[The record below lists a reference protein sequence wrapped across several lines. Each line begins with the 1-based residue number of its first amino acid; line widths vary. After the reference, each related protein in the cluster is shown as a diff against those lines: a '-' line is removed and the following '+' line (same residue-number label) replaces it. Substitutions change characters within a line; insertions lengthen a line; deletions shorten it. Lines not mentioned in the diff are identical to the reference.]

1 MSNEINRDELLRW
14 MYGTRQVES
23 GHDYSE
29 YNSGSGAAGAYQFVT
44 KTWRPQGWS
53 RDPELAAKPYVG
65 SDGKEYYNAM
75 EAPPHIQDERAFN
88 LAASYYRKFG
98 NWYLV
103 SVAWHAGEDDAAKF
117 ARGEVDY
124 NLNDGGMTTHNYAQL
139 VQRYAFGDNI
149 PENALAN
156 LDPSRN
162 RAPVTGSYEQQIA
175 ALNRL
180 QGRPVLPGGR
190 VLPPQF
196 ATPLPPDPGAG
207 RDRYANDPTRQLPS
221 GSGRRMG
228 YNEELAYL
236 NSLTPAAR
244 MSGGYDQQMAFINSL
259 PDRTDPYELAL
270 VQGQNFLR
278 ADNALRAQ
286 NMPAGYEQQMAYIN
300 SLPDQTDPYQLAL
313 VQGQNFL
320 RADNALRAQNLTPK
334 PEVSD
339 KSGQLP
345 PQLTNEQ
352 EEGRQEAQ
360 TFLGLTPEQQE
371 AIGQMYGSQTA
382 APSGPMTYDE
392 QLAFINSLPDQTDYE
407 ALAELRAGL
416 ETGGETVD
424 EEEIEDEDENPGGRT
439 VTSLVPGSGDD
450 PVFDTGGSGVEDLL
464 ATQFGGFAF
473 FLQKNRSDMQIGFT
487 EDGQVVP
494 ANDPNAVRVK
504 NVLDVIV
511 EQGITSPE
519 RVLGLVKNTEWWQ
532 NTDARM
538 RQYDV
543 ATADMSP
550 AEKVEYLE
558 PVVELLRNEAQF
570 LGFQLD
576 SARATALAENI
587 MRMGEDQDPEYIRNL
602 LVAEGAFNASEV
614 TSSNFAGARDE
625 IVAMSKR
632 YFTPI
637 TQDDAAKFAQDVYV
651 GSMTPEALEQY
662 FREMAGAKFPQ
673 LQNSLNAGIT
683 PEAYFAPYKYEIEQ
697 MLDRPNIDLYEEFGD
712 VVQYI
717 PDTGT
722 GEARPMTLGE
732 VRKYVRGLDEWQ
744 QSSQG
749 KDSARALSFAIGK
762 TFGEVA

>member
-23 GHDYSE
+23 GHDYSA

-65 SDGKEYYNAM
+65 SDGNEYYNAM

-88 LAASYYRKFG
+88 LAASYFRKFG

-103 SVAWHAGEDDAAKF
+103 SVAWHAGEGRAAEF
-117 ARGEVDY
+117 AKGNVDY
-124 NLNDGGMTTHNYAQL
+124 DLNDGGMTTHNYSQL
-139 VQRYAFGDNI
+139 VQRYAFGDNV

-156 LDPSRN
+156 LDAQRN
-162 RAPVTGSYEQQIA
+162 RAPVTGNYEQQMA
-175 ALNRL
+175 AVNRL
-180 QGRPVLPGGR
+180 QGQPV
-190 VLPPQF
+190 
-196 ATPLPPDPGAG
+196 ATPPVPA
-207 RDRYANDPTRQLPS
+207 Q
-221 GSGRRMG
+221 RRMG
-228 YNEELAYL
+228 YNEQLSYL

-259 PDRTDPYELAL
+259 PDQTDPNELRL

-286 NMPAGYEQQMAYIN
+286 TQNMPAGYDQQMAYIN

-320 RADNALRAQNLTPK
+320 RADNALRGAQNPL
-334 PEVSD
+334 D
-339 KSGQLP
+339 
-345 PQLTNEQ
+345 
-352 EEGRQEAQ
+352 
-360 TFLGLTPEQQE
+360 GLTPEQQQG
-371 AIGQMYGSQTA
+371 IGQMYGSQTA

-392 QLAFINSLPDQTDYE
+392 TLAYLNSLPDGTDYE

-424 EEEIEDEDENPGGRT
+424 DGEIEDEGENEDGRA
-439 VTSLVPGSGDD
+439 VSGLVPGSGGDLG
-450 PVFDTGGSGVEDLL
+450 FDTGGSGVEDLL

-504 NVLDVIV
+504 NILDVIV
-511 EQGITSPE
+511 EQGITSPQ

-538 RQYDV
+538 RQYDIV
-543 ATADMSP
+543 TADMSP

-558 PVVELLRNEAQF
+558 PIVELLNEEAQF

-576 SARATALAENI
+576 PTRATALAENI
-587 MRMGEDQDPEYIRNL
+587 MRMGDDQDPEAIRGA
-602 LVAEGAFNASEV
+602 LVLEDAFNRNEV
-614 TSSNFAGARDE
+614 VSSNFAGARDE

-632 YFTPI
+632 YFVPI
-637 TQDDAAKFAQDVYV
+637 NQTDAAQFAQDVYV
-651 GSMTPEALEQY
+651 GSMTPEALEQM
-662 FREMAGAKFPQ
+662 FKEQAGAKYPT
-673 LQNSLNAGIT
+673 LQNSLNAGVT
-683 PEAYFAPYKYEIEQ
+683 PEAYFAPYRYEIEN
-697 MLDRPNIDLYEEFGD
+697 MLDRPNVDLYEEFGD
-712 VVQYI
+712 MLEYI

-749 KDSARALSFAIGK
+749 KDSARALAFSIGS